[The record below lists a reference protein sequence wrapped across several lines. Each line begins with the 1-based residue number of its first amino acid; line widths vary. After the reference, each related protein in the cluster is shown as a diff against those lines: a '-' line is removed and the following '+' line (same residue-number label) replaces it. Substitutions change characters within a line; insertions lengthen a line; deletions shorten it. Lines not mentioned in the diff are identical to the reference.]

1 MSRRTADIAA
11 SVRQRLLNLARSRN
25 EDFGL
30 ILTKYA
36 LERVLYRMSQSEHRQ
51 TFILKGALLF
61 ELWTEHTHRSTR
73 DADFLA
79 RGDGDPARFE
89 AIFREI
95 CELSLPDDGIRF
107 DAGTVR
113 AERIKEGAGYE
124 GVRVTFIGT
133 LDQAKI
139 PVQID
144 IGFGDVITPNVVE
157 ETYPSLLDSPAPV
170 LLAYPRETAMA
181 EKFEAMLRFGLANS
195 RMKDFYDIR
204 TLTALSQFDL
214 IVLTSAIARTL
225 ERRGTR
231 LPEIITAFT
240 PEFFEDTIKKRQWT
254 AFVGR
259 NRLYVEPV
267 GLDQVIQEI
276 RVFFEPVLAAL
287 RGKERRLIWP
297 PSGPWVER

>member
-1 MSRRTADIAA
+1 VRSANSLSRMTAFGLTQPLCEPSASRREQD
-11 SVRQRLLNLARSRN
+11 
-25 EDFGL
+25 
-30 ILTKYA
+30 
-36 LERVLYRMSQSEHRQ
+36 
-51 TFILKGALLF
+51 
-61 ELWTEHTHRSTR
+61 
-73 DADFLA
+73 
-79 RGDGDPARFE
+79 
-89 AIFREI
+89 
-95 CELSLPDDGIRF
+95 
-107 DAGTVR
+107 
-113 AERIKEGAGYE
+113 YE

-144 IGFGDVITPNVVE
+144 IGFGDVITPKAVE

-214 IVLTSAIARTL
+214 TVLTSAIAGTL

-240 PEFFEDTIKKRQWT
+240 PEFFEDSAKKRQWT

-259 NRLYVEPV
+259 NRLYVERV

-287 RGKERRLIWP
+287 RGKECRLMWRP
-297 PSGPWVER
+297 RGPWAEF